1 MEDSRIMTG
10 NGNIVGVKKFVG
22 DSTQH
27 PNFDNS
33 KTYRGWGDWDEH
45 VSILCDKLEKDSNIS
60 SDGALFVYGIPRG
73 GVTLSTMISHRLG
86 IPMVSDAP
94 SHWMLDWYH
103 WRMRQSIELKSTSRT
118 IIVADAICD
127 SGKTIDYLDDAIC
140 NVIGGT
146 KNPTEWN
153 IIKAVVDVD
162 PKVEKKVDYHVN
174 IKDPNQWLVYPWEV
188 GSLEL
193 KTI

>member
-10 NGNIVGVKKFVG
+10 NGNIVGSRKFVG

-33 KTYRGWGDWDEH
+33 KTYRSWYDWEEH
-45 VSILCDKLEKDSNIS
+45 VADLCKKLGKDSNIL

-103 WRMRQSIELKSTSRT
+103 WRMRQGIELESESKT

-127 SGKTIDYLDDAIC
+127 SGKTMNYLDDAIY
-140 NVIGGT
+140 NTIGGT
-146 KNPTEWN
+146 KNPEEWN
-153 IIKAVVDVD
+153 IIKAVIDVD
-162 PKVEKKVDYHVN
+162 PKVENKVDYHIN
-174 IKDPNQWLVYPWEV
+174 IKDPKQWLVYPWEV

-193 KTI
+193 KKL